1 MPRRFDPLRHPRD
14 SKGRF
19 TKSRTV
25 LASSKDKRAIKEIAA
40 DFKPAQ
46 VGDGRAYAA
55 TIGDPRQEKAA
66 QHFATDAPAI
76 NADLRAAHADAAGVK
91 SMDDAMRAL
100 PEDLVLHRS
109 VPTSAF
115 GGIDPMSLQGMKVR
129 DAGFSSTQLEPVG
142 AGSGVR
148 MYIAASKGSR
158 AVVNSETGEVYLDRD
173 SEMVVSHVAANSAGG
188 HDMYLT
194 LLPKQG
200 ATTAPDKPA
209 AKLDTKPD
217 VKSDAKPESALDKT
231 LAHVPTAEDVPE
243 LNTAIKAGK
252 TPAEAAALDA
262 ALTPLDRDRQ
272 LTLRVPVDHF
282 GTEDPTTLEGGTV
295 TEAGYTVGSIGRIGG
310 RPDSM
315 RLHID
320 VPAGTPSMRDGNQYV
335 LGRDLTMTVSSVEK
349 LGSGR
354 YDVHLTVKPAAAG
367 KAADHKKVRPKTVP
381 LTGDAALGAAPVSLA
396 GLPNTSEGRKA
407 RKALNYYTGADYARV
422 NNTLR
427 GVTPPYGT
435 DPKEVARNVSVLDE
449 TMAGSALTKDVVTYR
464 GLTSARTMFG
474 DRVDGDLTG
483 VQWREDA
490 YLSTT
495 ADDKTARN
503 FATGDS
509 SAVPMMM
516 TITVP
521 AGVPA
526 VSIAGPESELLVGR
540 GQNLRVVK
548 DSGLDS
554 RGYRQVEVEVVP
566 DPAAGKKA

>member
-25 LASSKDKRAIKEIAA
+25 LASSKDKKAIKEIAA
-40 DFKPAQ
+40 ALKPAQ

-55 TIGDPRQEKAA
+55 KIADPQQEKAA
-66 QHFATDAPAI
+66 QGFAVDAQKI
-76 NADLRAAHADAAGVK
+76 NADVRAGHADAAGVK

-148 MYIAASKGSR
+148 MYIAAPKGSR

-200 ATTAPDKPA
+200 ATTAP
-209 AKLDTKPD
+209 AKTAP
-217 VKSDAKPESALDKT
+217 DAKPESAPDKPS
-231 LAHVPTAEDVPE
+231 ARVPTAQDVPE

-262 ALTPLDRDRQ
+262 ALTLLDRDRQ

-282 GTEDPTTLEGGTV
+282 GTEDPTTLEGSTV
-295 TEAGYTVGSIGRIGG
+295 TEAGYTVAAIGRIGG
-310 RPDSM
+310 RLDSM

-320 VPAGTPSMRDGNQYV
+320 VPAGTPSMRDGNQFV

-354 YDVHLTVKPAAAG
+354 YDVYLTVKPAAEG
-367 KAADHKKVRPKTVP
+367 KAADHKKIRPKTVP

-427 GVTPPYGT
+427 DVTPPYGT
-435 DPKEVARNVSVLDE
+435 DPKEVAHNISVLDE

-490 YLSTT
+490 YMSTT
-495 ADDKTARN
+495 ADDKTART

-516 TITVP
+516 TITIP
-521 AGVPA
+521 AGTPA

-566 DPAAGKKA
+566 GPAAGKKA